1 MEEKMFTQN
10 PWTDPVDDWDDEGDR
25 IDRAYDELKDRRLEE
40 EYGNTMRVTHGHS
53 AEEIEY
59 V

>member
-1 MEEKMFTQN
+1 MFIFTQN
-10 PWTDPVDDWDDEGDR
+10 PWTDPVEDWDDEGDR

-40 EYGNTMRVTHGHS
+40 EYTMRITHGHPVQ
-53 AEEIEY
+53 ETEY